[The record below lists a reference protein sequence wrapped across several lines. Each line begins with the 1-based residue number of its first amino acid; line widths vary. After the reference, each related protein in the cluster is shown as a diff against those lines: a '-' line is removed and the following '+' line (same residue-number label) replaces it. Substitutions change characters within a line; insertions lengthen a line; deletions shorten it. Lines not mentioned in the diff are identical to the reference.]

1 MKIALVCPYNIGR
14 GGGVLEII
22 KDLRSAFVE
31 HGHSVL
37 ILTPQPR
44 EPLSIDTEGVVFL
57 GGGTEFRSPT
67 HTTLQVSASVDTE
80 AIAEVLDKEKFDVIH
95 FHEPWVPVLSRQI
108 LSRSEAV
115 NIATFHGVV
124 PETVMSRT
132 VIRVVTPYALS
143 ILKYLHELTAVSDAA
158 AEYIRSLTDRPVRII
173 PNGIDLRR
181 YYPNQEVKDG
191 DQKKKTVLYIGRLE
205 KRKGVKYLIQ
215 SFALLEK
222 DNPDLELV
230 IAGDG
235 PDRERLELLCEDL
248 KLKNVHF
255 IGYVDDV
262 KKLELLQQAD
272 LFCSPA
278 VYGESFGLVL
288 LEAMA
293 TNTVTIAGNNS
304 GYDALMKDLG
314 QVSIVN
320 PHDAAEFAR
329 RMSLMLNNAPLRSL
343 WIDWARDYVQQYDY
357 PRVIEQYE
365 KLYEDALRKHQR

>member
-22 KDLRSAFVE
+22 KDLRSAFVD

-143 ILKYLHELTAVSDAA
+143 ILKYLDELTAVSDAA
-158 AEYIRSLTDRPVRII
+158 AEYIRSLTDRAVKII
-173 PNGIDLRR
+173 PNGIDLNR
-181 YYPNQEVKDG
+181 YHPALESKNSDNKT
-191 DQKKKTVLYIGRLE
+191 KTVLYIGRLE

-222 DNPDLELV
+222 DNPELELV

-255 IGYVDDV
+255 IGYVDDAR
-262 KKLELLQQAD
+262 KIQLLQNAD

-293 TNTVTIAGNNS
+293 TATVTIAGNNS
-304 GYDALMKDLG
+304 GYDALMRDLG
-314 QVSIVN
+314 QLSIVN
-320 PHDAAEFAR
+320 PHDAAELAR
-329 RMSLMLNNAPLRSL
+329 RMLLMLNNVPLRKL
-343 WIDWARDYVQQYDY
+343 WVEWAQEYVQQFDY

-365 KLYEDALRKHQR
+365 KLYEDALRKHRR